1 MTTPRKIKHKRPP
14 RYWWDKKRV
23 CYVDYETGEPVAP
36 KKQRAWLLALVF
48 LWRSKLK
55 ALGAQLQSGAIDVPT
70 WYLLTSRAIKNLH
83 TAAAVM
89 AVGGAKNLTGE
100 ALDTLEAREAYQF
113 EKLIEFRN
121 EIPSDPSLR
130 TTAIGARAAM
140 YAMAG
145 VATFT
150 NLQRLGVL
158 ARLGELTSDGGML
171 DTDVA
176 VIERR
181 VLNSHVPCDDC
192 EMYAA
197 MEWQPYG
204 TLPELGDSICMS
216 NCQCEFEYRVEGK
229 MRDEDFDPA
238 EVPLVLQLPKVG
250 DYVIDPSAMPLG
262 APARLDSPRVR
273 R

>member
-1 MTTPRKIKHKRPP
+1 MIPRTHKRKP
-14 RYWWDKKRV
+14 RYWWDNKRQ
-23 CYVDYETGEPVAP
+23 CYVDYDTNEPVPP
-36 KKQRAWLLALVF
+36 KKQRAWLLALIF

-55 ALGAQLQSGAIDVPT
+55 ALGARLQTGEIDVPE
-70 WYLLTSRAIKNLH
+70 WYLLTAKAIKNIH
-83 TAAAVM
+83 TAAAVL
-89 AVGGAKNLTGE
+89 AVGGDQNLVGA
-100 ALDTLEAREAYQF
+100 ALDNLEERETYQF
-113 EKLIEFRN
+113 QKLNEFRD
-121 EIPSDPSLR
+121 EIPADPAAR

-158 ARLGELTSDGGML
+158 KRLGELKGDGGVL
-171 DTDVA
+171 GTDVEI
-176 VIERR
+176 IERR
-181 VLNSHVPCDDC
+181 VINSHVPCEDC
-192 EMYAA
+192 ELIAA

-216 NCQCEFEYRVEGK
+216 NCQCEFEYRVEGS

-238 EVPLVLQLPKVG
+238 EIPLVLQLPKVG
-250 DYVIDPSAMPLG
+250 NYVIDPTAMPLG
-262 APARLDSPRVR
+262 PPARLDSPRVR